1 MPFALLAASG
11 CVQILGLHDRSV
23 GGDSGADNSTLGDA
37 GGPALVAGQCGP
49 LLYPSTSCAAC
60 MDANCCTPA
69 HGCAGDPACDE
80 ASNCLAKCSD
90 ADCRARCAVFYAQ
103 PDTLATLRSCR
114 VRECATACGSSC
126 GEFAS
131 PVDACQSCEEGAC
144 CAQETACTSNTAC
157 ADLNLCIA
165 NCFGAAS
172 CPSDCETQF
181 PLGTADYG
189 NLFSCQSQC
198 ASSCVT
204 GESWSCLTGPVAWPK
219 PAVVGNLSFS
229 VTFVNFF
236 SEQPFAGATVKACSK
251 LDFTCANPLDTGT
264 TDATGLV
271 ALTVPS
277 GLSGFDGYL
286 DVTGGKAG
294 GTGAPVFPAIWY
306 PVPFVVA
313 DGARGRTLLLG
324 SDEFLSIAAATNTTP
339 DPTRG
344 HIAVNA
350 VDCAFG
356 PAAGV
361 TFSVDAADQKTVDVY
376 LVGGVP
382 TTSAN
387 ATDQSGIAAFENVP
401 TNVPARLTL
410 VGAIAGAASGKS
422 MGTMSFIV
430 RPGDAHDPELV
441 STAALR
447 RRG

>member
-1 MPFALLAASG
+1 MARFAPFALLAVSG

-23 GGDSGADNSTLGDA
+23 ADDAGADNSTLGDA
-37 GGPALVAGQCGP
+37 GGPPLVAGQCGQ
-49 LLYPSTSCAAC
+49 LLHPSASCAAC
-60 MDANCCTPA
+60 MDANCCSQA
-69 HGCAGDPACDE
+69 RACAGDPSCDE

-90 ADCRARCAVFYAQ
+90 AACRAQCAVFDAQ
-103 PDTLATLRSCR
+103 PDTLFALRSCR
-114 VRECATACGSSC
+114 VQQCATACGSSC
-126 GEFAS
+126 GEAAS
-131 PVDACQSCEEGAC
+131 AVDACQTCEQESC
-144 CAQETACTSNTAC
+144 CAQETACAIDTAC

-172 CPSDCETQF
+172 CPSQCQAQF

-189 NLFSCQSQC
+189 NLFACQNQC
-198 ASSCVT
+198 ASPCAP
-204 GESWSCLTGPVAWPK
+204 GQSWSCLDGPIAWPK
-219 PAVVGNLSFS
+219 PASVGNISFS

-251 LDFTCANPLDTGT
+251 LDFTCATPLDTGT
-264 TDATGLV
+264 TDTTGLV

-313 DGARGRTLLLG
+313 DGWRGRTLLLG
-324 SDEFLSIAAATNTTP
+324 SDEFTSIAAATNTTP

-356 PAAGV
+356 PAADV
-361 TFSVDAADQKTVDVY
+361 TFSVEGADQNTVGFY

-382 TTSAN
+382 ATSAT

-410 VGAIAGAASGKS
+410 VGATAGAASGKT

-430 RPGDAHDPELV
+430 RPGTLTTPSSFPPLP
-441 STAALR
+441 
-447 RRG
+447 

>member
-1 MPFALLAASG
+1 MDTNCCAEAKA
-11 CVQILGLHDRSV
+11 
-23 GGDSGADNSTLGDA
+23 
-37 GGPALVAGQCGP
+37 
-49 LLYPSTSCAAC
+49 CAA
-60 MDANCCTPA
+60 
-69 HGCAGDPACDE
+69 DPACDE

-90 ADCRARCAVFYAQ
+90 DACSARCAVFDTQ
-103 PDTLATLRSCR
+103 PDTLAALRSCR
-114 VRECATACGSSC
+114 VRQCATACGSTC
-126 GEFAS
+126 GESAS
-131 PVDACQSCEEGAC
+131 AIDACQACEQGSCC
-144 CAQETACTSNTAC
+144 SQETACAGNTAC
-157 ADLNLCIA
+157 AALNLCIA

-172 CPSDCETQF
+172 CPSQCQAQF

-189 NLFSCQSQC
+189 SLFSCQSQC
-198 ASSCVT
+198 ATACAP
-204 GESWSCLTGPVAWPK
+204 GQSWSCLDGPISWPK
-219 PAVVGNLSFS
+219 PATVSNLSFS

-236 SEQPFAGATVKACSK
+236 SEQPFAGAIVKACSK
-251 LDFTCANPLDTGT
+251 LDFTCASPLDTGT

-294 GTGAPVFPAIWY
+294 GVGAPVFPAIWY

-313 DGARGRTLLLG
+313 DGWRGRTLLLA

-361 TFSVDAADQKTVDVY
+361 TFSVDAADGKTVGFY

-382 TTSAN
+382 ATGAN

-401 TNVPARLTL
+401 TNVPARLTV
-410 VGAIAGAASGKS
+410 VGAIAGAASGKT

-430 RPGDAHDPELV
+430 RPGTLTTPSSFPPLP
-441 STAALR
+441 
-447 RRG
+447 